1 MSEFENG
8 EEFSDDFIYEDSVPS
23 KEELALWLSE
33 FMSQSQRARIMYRSN
48 FCSIIVNKVHT
59 EFGIEGLCDLMLA
72 IDKRAG
78 WISDIIIEDAD
89 IQDAMFNTHGVFD
102 DKAIVKARVSEEMTE
117 LNKKIWRLRR
127 KYAKLIAEE
136 IVRDG
141 LGEKAEPEI
150 PEVS

>member
-1 MSEFENG
+1 
-8 EEFSDDFIYEDSVPS
+8 
-23 KEELALWLSE
+23 
-33 FMSQSQRARIMYRSN
+33 
-48 FCSIIVNKVHT
+48 
-59 EFGIEGLCDLMLA
+59 MLA

-136 IVRDG
+136 IIRNG

-150 PEVS
+150 PEVN